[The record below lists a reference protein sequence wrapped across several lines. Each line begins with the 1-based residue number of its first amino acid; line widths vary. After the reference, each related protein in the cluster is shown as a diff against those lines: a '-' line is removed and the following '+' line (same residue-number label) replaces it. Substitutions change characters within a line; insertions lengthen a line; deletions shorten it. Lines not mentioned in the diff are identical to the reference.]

1 MTTVKKIL
9 EEKGHDYY
17 SIGPDAAAFDA
28 LKAMA
33 EKNVGSLMVI
43 DKEGKLIGMFSERDY
58 ARKGILLGKS
68 SKESRVED
76 YMSTDLYT
84 VSPEATTLDCMALM
98 TGKFIR
104 HIPVLDHNKIVGIVS
119 IGDIVN
125 TIIHE
130 QKITIQDLERYIT
143 SSGYGHQK
151 KES

>member
-9 EEKGHDYY
+9 EDKGHEFF
-17 SIGPDAAAFDA
+17 SVGPEDTVFHG
-28 LKAMA
+28 LQIMA
-33 EKNVGSLMVI
+33 DKNVGSLMVI

-68 SKESRVED
+68 SKESKIED

-84 VSPEATTLDCMALM
+84 VSPEATTIDCMALM
-98 TGKFIR
+98 TNKYIR
-104 HIPVLDHNKIVGIVS
+104 HIPILDHNKLVGIVS

-130 QKITIQDLERYIT
+130 QKITIDDLERYIT

-151 KES
+151 